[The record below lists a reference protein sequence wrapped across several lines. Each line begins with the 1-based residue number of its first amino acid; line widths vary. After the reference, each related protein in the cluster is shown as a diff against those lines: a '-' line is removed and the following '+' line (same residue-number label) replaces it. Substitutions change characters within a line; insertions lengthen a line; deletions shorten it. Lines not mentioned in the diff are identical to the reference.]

1 MVTRVFGKIIEN
13 IYDVDDKLVQIT
25 DENGDRKDVYK
36 GKPDITKETKVKE
49 WSELCSFQGE
59 ARYNKDLGIYY
70 GMTFNRYGRTL
81 NISEDDEVGVEKE
94 IFRADLNEVHL
105 RTDKVVE
112 ELDINKDSAECNLSN
127 HIKAFNKMMIES
139 NDKLKTYCDLHK
151 LSYEDTDCIELFKLV
166 FPNRLYI
173 IRDGKMKVSDAM
185 YVSSTALSYPSFTA
199 PLGSIVCNE

>member
-185 YVSSTALSYPSFTA
+185 CVSSTALSYPSFTA